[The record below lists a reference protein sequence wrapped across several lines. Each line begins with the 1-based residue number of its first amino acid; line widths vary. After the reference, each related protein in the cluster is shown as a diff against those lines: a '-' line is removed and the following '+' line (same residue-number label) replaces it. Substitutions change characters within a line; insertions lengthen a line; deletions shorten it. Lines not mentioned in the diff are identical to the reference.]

1 MLITDL
7 ALILIIAGITTLICK
22 KLKQPV
28 IIGYVLA
35 GFLLSPVAEFFPMVV
50 GNAEEIET
58 LAEIGVIF
66 LMFSL
71 GLEFNLHKMAQVGV
85 SGTLSAAVQIVGMV
99 LLGYLVGMLLGW
111 SATDSLFLGGMLSMS
126 STIITVK
133 AIEDC
138 NMREKKFASLAIGTL
153 IIEDIAAIFLM
164 MVLSTVSVSRGGG
177 ADLVFTIAKLLFYLA
192 FWLLLGIFLV
202 PTIIQKIRR
211 LLTGETLLIVAL
223 ALCFGMVLI
232 ADALGFSSALGAF
245 LAGSLLAGTVHA
257 ERVEHLTAGVKDLF
271 GAVFFISVGMM
282 LNPGAVVKY
291 AVPILILTL
300 VTIVGKLIFSSL
312 GVLLSGHTLRQ
323 AIHCGCALAQI
334 GEFAFIIASLGL
346 SLGVIADYIYPI
358 IISVSVITTLTTPFF
373 IKSADSI
380 CNGIEKLLP
389 EKLVQKLDSYTDAEQ
404 TAKEQ
409 DSDWAVFLRRYIK
422 RTVFYGVL
430 MLGIVSLGD
439 MLLLPLL
446 EKTLSAAAWVSKA
459 VTLCAVYLCI
469 AMFVR
474 PMLDAHSPQYTVL
487 WAKKRSFRLP
497 LIALSV
503 IRVLLIVFIVFLPIR
518 SVLGIH
524 SLWILPL
531 LAAAVLVAGHFGW
544 FASAYLL
551 VETRFL
557 TNFNER
563 LLQQYGDSNDATWLD
578 EKMYVTELIC
588 PPEEAGKDLRALGW
602 GRRYGANIIKIVR
615 GKKEFDIP
623 SGDMV
628 LSEGDRLAVIG
639 EKENLVSL
647 RLSIGAD
654 AAEDIPT
661 LHTYIAGEKALYT
674 YTLDVAKNDHLAGS
688 TIRDSGLRENYD
700 CMILGLQ
707 RNLLPII
714 GPDVNFVIQRGDL
727 VWLLGSHR
735 MAEKALDDMEEA

>member
-1 MLITDL
+1 MR
-7 ALILIIAGITTLICK
+7 
-22 KLKQPV
+22 
-28 IIGYVLA
+28 
-35 GFLLSPVAEFFPMVV
+35 
-50 GNAEEIET
+50 ET
-58 LAEIGVIF
+58 SSKV
-66 LMFSL
+66 
-71 GLEFNLHKMAQVGV
+71 
-85 SGTLSAAVQIVGMV
+85 TLSGVPETMLQTVYARAKETQTRGAVR
-99 LLGYLVGMLLGW
+99 
-111 SATDSLFLGGMLSMS
+111 DE
-126 STIITVK
+126 K
-133 AIEDC
+133 AVEI
-138 NMREKKFASLAIGTL
+138 
-153 IIEDIAAIFLM
+153 
-164 MVLSTVSVSRGGG
+164 
-177 ADLVFTIAKLLFYLA
+177 
-192 FWLLLGIFLV
+192 
-202 PTIIQKIRR
+202 IRR
-211 LLTGETLLIVAL
+211 LDYDFSLADKDSAMSSGVIARTIVL
-223 ALCFGMVLI
+223 DKLVKTYL
-232 ADALGFSSALGAF
+232 SA
-245 LAGSLLAGTVHA
+245 H
-257 ERVEHLTAGVKDLF
+257 
-271 GAVFFISVGMM
+271 
-282 LNPGAVVKY
+282 PGAV
-291 AVPILILTL
+291 AVNIACGLDTRCYRMQGYQHWYNLDLPE
-300 VTIVGKLIFSSL
+300 TIAV
-312 GVLLSGHTLRQ
+312 R
-323 AIHCGCALAQI
+323 
-334 GEFAFIIASLGL
+334 
-346 SLGVIADYIYPI
+346 
-358 IISVSVITTLTTPFF
+358 
-373 IKSADSI
+373 
-380 CNGIEKLLP
+380 EKLLP

-404 TAKEQ
+404 AAKEQ

-518 SVLGIH
+518 TVLGIH